1 MDISKSSQ
9 HLVYYLSC
17 QAARRTVYLI
27 FCSGHMRKGLGLA
40 LDGPAQKLWMKL
52 MPWGLRPWP
61 WPCPRRSSPKTLNE
75 ADALRFEALV
85 LALAL
90 KVQPKN
96 SEWSWYLE
104 VWGLYLG
111 LGLEGPVRKL
121 WMKLVPWG
129 LWSWPWPWRSSPKTL
144 NEAGTLRFEA
154 LVRFW
159 RWLHHSVVSGRPVLF
174 ILASYWLV
182 LFMVACF
189 SSKMMTTLADV
200 VNCCRAACA
209 AENSERSWYYGAV
222 LQCGVGRKSYHKCL
236 VGLPRSGNTS
246 SLSYVRHPH
255 HYSYH

>member
-27 FCSGHMRKGLGLA
+27 FCSGHMHKGLCLA

-52 MPWGLRPWP
+52 MPWGLRP
-61 WPCPRRSSPKTLNE
+61 
-75 ADALRFEALV
+75 
-85 LALAL
+85 
-90 KVQPKN
+90 
-96 SEWSWYLE
+96 
-104 VWGLYLG
+104 
-111 LGLEGPVRKL
+111 
-121 WMKLVPWG
+121 
-129 LWSWPWPWRSSPKTL
+129 WSWPWPWRSSPKTL

-246 SLSYVRHPH
+246 SLSYVCHPH